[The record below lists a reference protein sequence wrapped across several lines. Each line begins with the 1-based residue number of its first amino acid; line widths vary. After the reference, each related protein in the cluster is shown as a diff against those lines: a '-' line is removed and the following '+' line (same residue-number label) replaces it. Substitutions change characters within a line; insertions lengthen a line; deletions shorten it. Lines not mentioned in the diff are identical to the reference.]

1 MRRSVPRPAAIL
13 VLPFV
18 AAALVACG
26 GPADEAPSGT
36 VEDAPT
42 AASGTLRNPASGAM
56 CGGQDVQV
64 SRDDFEIVLD
74 GACGDVVVTA
84 SRGAI
89 NVDHATSIRVEGNHV
104 TVLNRRVG
112 DVVVTGSDNT
122 LNLTEAGNVQ
132 IGGDRNTVLARN
144 VASVEFEGAGNTV
157 NPSNTPDVHDDGQDN
172 RVL

>member
-1 MRRSVPRPAAIL
+1 MSRPAA
-13 VLPFV
+13 VLSLPIV

-26 GPADEAPSGT
+26 GPADEATSRS
-36 VEDAPT
+36 VEDAPP
-42 AASGTLRNPASGAM
+42 AASGTLRDPASGAM
-56 CGGQDVQV
+56 CAGQDVQV
-64 SRDDFEIVLD
+64 SRDDFHIVLD
-74 GACGDVVVTA
+74 GTCGDVVVTA

-89 NVDHATSIRVEGNHV
+89 NVDHATSLRVEGDHV

-112 DVVVTGSDNT
+112 DVVVTGSDNA
-122 LNLTEAGNVQ
+122 LNLTEAGNVK

-144 VASVEFEGAGNTV
+144 VASVEFEGVSNTV

>member
-1 MRRSVPRPAAIL
+1 MRRSVSRSVTVLALHVIAAS
-13 VLPFV
+13 
-18 AAALVACG
+18 LVACG
-26 GPADEAPSGT
+26 GPADDATSRPREEAP
-36 VEDAPT
+36 PT
-42 AASGTLRNPASGAM
+42 ASGALRDPASGAM
-56 CGGQDVQV
+56 CAGQDVQV
-64 SRDDFEIVLD
+64 TRDDFHLVLD
-74 GACGDVVVTA
+74 GACGEVVVTA

-89 NVDHATSIRVEGNHV
+89 NVDHAASLRVDGDHV

-144 VASVEFEGAGNTV
+144 VASVEFEGASNTV
-157 NPSNTPDVHDDGQDN
+157 NPSNTPDVHDDGHDN